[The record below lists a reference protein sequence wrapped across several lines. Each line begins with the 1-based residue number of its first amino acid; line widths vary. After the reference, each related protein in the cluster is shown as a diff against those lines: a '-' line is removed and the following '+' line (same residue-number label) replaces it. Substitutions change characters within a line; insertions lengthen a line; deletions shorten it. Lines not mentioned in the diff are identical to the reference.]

1 MAVRELAVL
10 SDAERQRLLV
20 AWNRT
25 EAAWPTNVC
34 LHQLF
39 EAQARLQP
47 DAMALEHEGTNLGY
61 GELNMRANQLARHL
75 RTLGVGPDTQVA
87 ICARRGIHMV
97 VAMLA
102 VLKAGGAYV
111 PMDPAYPAERLAH
124 VLRDSE
130 PLALLVDEQ
139 TP

>member
-1 MAVRELAVL
+1 
-10 SDAERQRLLV
+10 
-20 AWNRT
+20 
-25 EAAWPTNVC
+25 
-34 LHQLF
+34 
-39 EAQARLQP
+39 
-47 DAMALEHEGTNLGY
+47 
-61 GELNMRANQLARHL
+61 MRANQLARHL

-139 TP
+139 TPWQGPLRDALPASTPVVHLLAEEALWAGQSGTDIASDELGLKPSHLAYEIGRAHV